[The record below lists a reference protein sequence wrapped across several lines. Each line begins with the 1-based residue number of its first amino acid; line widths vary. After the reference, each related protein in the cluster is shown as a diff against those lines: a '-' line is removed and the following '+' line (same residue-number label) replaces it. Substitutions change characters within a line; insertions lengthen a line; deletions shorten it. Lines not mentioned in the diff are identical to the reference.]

1 MKFPHSYSLALA
13 LAGSVLF
20 SACSSES
27 SHKAVQPTPEEPENQ
42 VVAVDY
48 SKGRAMNKRLGKG
61 INLGNSWDSQG
72 NSLDCSWGNCI
83 EDNDF
88 AVIKA
93 TGFNSIRLPVRWQ
106 QNSDYSTHTVDPERL
121 EGVKE
126 DIKLALA
133 QDLAVVVNFHHY
145 VELNNAGNKFS
156 SDPDAYNAEKEHFLL
171 LWAQVAT
178 ELNAIAPDSMLV
190 FEILNEPTI
199 ANAQMVDELLNDA
212 YKVIRAAAPGKT
224 IMFESYHAAKFAD
237 LNILHLPQDGNIIY
251 SGHYYEPFGYSH
263 QGHSY
268 ACKGDAAYANNAMY
282 DLQAYVKQA
291 TALYPDVNGGHIP
304 MNMGEF
310 GISGGGD
317 FANSRECD
325 ADGVL
330 PSARMKAQWAEKS
343 IEVAESYDISWHY
356 WGFTKVGGFEA
367 YDRNEA
373 TWYEG
378 FPAAFGL

>member
-27 SHKAVQPTPEEPENQ
+27 SHKAVEPTPEEPEHQ
-42 VVAVDY
+42 VIAVDY

-88 AVIKA
+88 AVIKK
-93 TGFNSIRLPVRWQ
+93 TGFNSVRLPVRWQ

-133 QDLAVVVNFHHY
+133 QGLAVVVNFHHY

-156 SDPDAYNAEKEHFLL
+156 SDPAAYNAEKEHFLQ
-171 LWAQVAT
+171 LWAQVAA
-178 ELNAIAPDSMLV
+178 ELDAIAPDSMLV

-212 YKVIRAAAPGKT
+212 YKVIRATAPGKT

-237 LNILHLPQDGNIIY
+237 LSILHLPQDGNIIY

-268 ACKGDAAYANNAMY
+268 PCKGDAAYANNAMY
-282 DLQAYVKQA
+282 DLQTYVKQA

-343 IEVAESYDISWHY
+343 IEIAESLDMSWH
-356 WGFTKVGGFEA
+356 
-367 YDRNEA
+367 
-373 TWYEG
+373 
-378 FPAAFGL
+378 